1 MGKITG
7 TESME
12 ELPEKV
18 LQMYK
23 AVYQLIIDE
32 EDMSAVTVSRITQKA
47 GIGKGTAY
55 DYFDSR
61 EEIIVCAIVCLMRR
75 LSEEVCADLRR
86 LPDFAA
92 QMEYLLDKIELEVGK
107 QKCFWRFVHLLLD
120 TSGISQQLKRKIEKE
135 RMEQY
140 LPLNSL
146 RTVLQED
153 MDKGQIRCG
162 LPVDYVVYSVCAKIA
177 AYMAYINNRS
187 SSAEDPKLFRP
198 YIFQGLID
206 EFMVL

>member
-7 TESME
+7 RESME

-18 LQMYK
+18 KQMYQ
-23 AVYQLIIDE
+23 AVYQLIVDG
-32 EDMSAVTVSRITQKA
+32 EDMSSVKVSQITQKA

-61 EEIIVCAIVCLMRR
+61 EEIIVCAIVCLIRS
-75 LSEEVCADLRR
+75 LSEEICTDLRG

-92 QMEYLLDKIELEVGK
+92 QMEYLLNKIELEFGK

-120 TSGISQQLKRKIEKE
+120 TSGISQQMKQKIREE
-135 RMEQY
+135 QIEQY

-146 RTVLQED
+146 RIVLQED

-162 LPVDYVVYSVCAKIA
+162 LPVEYVVYSVCAKIT
-177 AYMAYINNRS
+177 AYMAYINNGSCSR
-187 SSAEDPKLFRP
+187 ENPRLLRP
-198 YIFQGLID
+198 YILQGFID
-206 EFMVL
+206 EFCQ

>member
-1 MGKITG
+1 MGKIAG

-23 AVYQLIIDE
+23 AVYQLIIDG
-32 EDMSAVTVSRITQKA
+32 EDMSVVTVSRITQKA

-61 EEIIVCAIVCLMRR
+61 EEIIVCAIVCLIRR
-75 LSEEVCADLRR
+75 LSEELCTDLRK

-92 QMEYLLDKIELEVGK
+92 QIEYLLDKIELEFGK

-120 TSGISQQLKRKIEKE
+120 TSGISRQLKQKIEKE
-135 RMEQY
+135 QLEQY
-140 LPLNSL
+140 LPLYSL
-146 RTVLQED
+146 RVVLQED
-153 MDKGQIRCG
+153 MDKGQLRPD
-162 LPVDYVVYSVCAKIA
+162 LPVDYAVYSVCAKMA
-177 AYMAYINNRS
+177 AYMAYINNGSCSR
-187 SSAEDPKLFRP
+187 EDPKQWRA
-198 YIFQGLID
+198 YIFRGLMD
-206 EFMVL
+206 EFCS

>member
-12 ELPEKV
+12 KLPEKV
-18 LQMYK
+18 LQMYE
-23 AVYQLIIDE
+23 AVYQLIIDG
-32 EDMSAVTVSRITQKA
+32 EDMSSVTVSRITQNA

-61 EEIIVCAIVCLMRR
+61 EEIIVCAIVCLMQK
-75 LSEEVCADLRR
+75 LSKEICTDLRR

-92 QMEYLLDKIELEVGK
+92 QMEYLLNKIEVEFGK

-120 TSGISQQLKRKIEKE
+120 TSGISQQLKQKIEKE
-135 RMEQY
+135 QMEQY

-146 RTVLQED
+146 RMVLQED
-153 MDKGQIRCG
+153 MDKEQIRCE
-162 LPVDYVVYSVCAKIA
+162 LPVDYVVYSVCAKMA
-177 AYMAYINNRS
+177 VYVAYINNRS
-187 SSAEDPKLFRP
+187 CSREDPRLLRP
-198 YIFQGLID
+198 YIFRGLID
-206 EFMVL
+206 EFCQ